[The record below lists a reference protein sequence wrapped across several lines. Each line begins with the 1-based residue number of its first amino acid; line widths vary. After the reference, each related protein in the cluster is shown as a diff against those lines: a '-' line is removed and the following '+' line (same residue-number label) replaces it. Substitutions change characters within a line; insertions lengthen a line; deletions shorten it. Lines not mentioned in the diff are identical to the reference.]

1 MGSRAPLGPWNL
13 PSSCPV
19 TLSDLA
25 QVSHV
30 RGTHWEPGMGWGG
43 STQLLWSTILV
54 TLGCDSP
61 QFPCH

>member
-13 PSSCPV
+13 PGSSCPV

-30 RGTHWEPGMGWGG
+30 RRTHWEPGMGWEG
-43 STQLLWSTILV
+43 STQLLWSTIL
-54 TLGCDSP
+54 GCDIP
-61 QFPCH
+61 QFLYH